1 MYKRH
6 LHERIPEEKQV
17 QTCVVSVPDWY
28 CSQLQIT
35 SKLEVNKNFNM
46 VLASQEVTEN
56 IINIQ

>member
-17 QTCVVSVPDWY
+17 QTYVVSVPDWY